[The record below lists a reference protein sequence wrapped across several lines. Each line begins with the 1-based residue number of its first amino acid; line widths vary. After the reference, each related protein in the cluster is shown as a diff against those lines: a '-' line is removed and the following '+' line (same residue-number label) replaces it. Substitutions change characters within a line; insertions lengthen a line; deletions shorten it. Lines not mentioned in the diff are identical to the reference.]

1 MSKIF
6 YYSNYCDNCKKILG
20 QIIKIIDKKDIHFIC
35 IDNRVKKNDGS
46 INIILSNNQEIL
58 LPPTINRVPAL
69 LLLNHGNQVIFG
81 DEILLQFKNNKPTVQ
96 QQKKIIEPE
105 AFSFG
110 EYATYGVSSD
120 NFSFLDQSAE
130 DLSAKGDGGLRQL
143 RNNATINYV
152 DVIETPP
159 DDYTPNKVG
168 DVSMEKLQNE
178 RANDINAK

>member
-20 QIIKIIDKKDIHFIC
+20 DIIKNVNKDDLHFIC
-35 IDNRVKKNDGS
+35 IDNRVKKSDGS
-46 INIILSNNQEIL
+46 ISIILQNNQEIL

-81 DEILLQFKNNKPTVQ
+81 EEILSQFKNTKPTVQ
-96 QQKKIIEPE
+96 QQKKLLEPE

-110 EYATYGVSSD
+110 GYASYGVASD
-120 NFSFLDQSAE
+120 NFSFLDQSADE
-130 DLSAKGDGGLRQL
+130 LSAKGDGGLRQL

-152 DVIETPP
+152 DTIETPP

-168 DVSMEKLQNE
+168 NISMEKLQNE
-178 RANDINAK
+178 RANDIKSK